1 MRLLACLAALWLA
14 RPFSAPASAQSP
26 AYTPYA
32 KIDALRMHW
41 SSHLVVVELENINP
55 GNYNPDNCS
64 KTDYFT
70 QGVAPDKAHEAQLAI
85 LLSAYMAGEPVRL
98 VIDGCGLVNAPG
110 IIAVQLAK

>member
-1 MRLLACLAALWLA
+1 MRL
-14 RPFSAPASAQSP
+14 FSIILLVLFFSISSAMAQSP
-26 AYTPYA
+26 ASTPYA

-64 KTDYFT
+64 KTEYFT

-110 IIAVQLAK
+110 IISVQLAK